1 MYNTNGQSRQLLGGA
16 EVGRLKNRGVLKEE
30 EYAYVEGDMVIA
42 ENVKTQ
48 DRRLVGKAT
57 ELLTESGAKRVLNG

>member
-1 MYNTNGQSRQLLGGA
+1 MYNTSGQSRQLLGGA
-16 EVGRLKNRGVLKEE
+16 EVGRLKINGLLKEE
-30 EYAYVEGDMVIA
+30 EYAYLEGDMLIA

-48 DRRLVGKAT
+48 DRRVVGKAT

>member
-1 MYNTNGQSRQLLGGA
+1 MYNTSGQSRQLLGGA
-16 EVGRLKNRGVLKEE
+16 EVGRLKINGILKEE

>member
-1 MYNTNGQSRQLLGGA
+1 MYNTSGQSRQLLGGA

>member
-1 MYNTNGQSRQLLGGA
+1 MYNTGGQSRQLLGGA
-16 EVGRLKNRGVLKEE
+16 EVGRLKNRGLLKEE
-30 EYAYVEGDMVIA
+30 EYAYVEGDVVMA

-48 DRRLVGKAT
+48 DRRVVGKAI

>member
-1 MYNTNGQSRQLLGGA
+1 MYNTSGQSRQLLGGA
-16 EVGRLKNRGVLKEE
+16 EVGRLKNKGILKEE
-30 EYAYVEGDMVIA
+30 EYAYVEGDVIIA

-48 DRRLVGKAT
+48 DRRLVGKAA

>member
-48 DRRLVGKAT
+48 DRRLVGKAI

>member
-1 MYNTNGQSRQLLGGA
+1 MYNTSGQSRQLLGGA

-30 EYAYVEGDMVIA
+30 EYAYLEGDMLIA

-48 DRRLVGKAT
+48 DRRVVGKAT

>member
-16 EVGRLKNRGVLKEE
+16 EIGRLKNKGLLKEE
-30 EYAYVEGDMVIA
+30 EYAYVEGDVVMA

-48 DRRLVGKAT
+48 DRRVVGKAT

>member
-1 MYNTNGQSRQLLGGA
+1 MYNTNGKSRQLLGGA
-16 EVGRLKNRGVLKEE
+16 EVGRLKNKGVLNEE
-30 EYAYVEGDMVIA
+30 EYAYVEGDVVIA

-48 DRRLVGKAT
+48 DRRLVGKVV

>member
-1 MYNTNGQSRQLLGGA
+1 MYNTKGQSRQLLGGA
-16 EVGRLKNRGVLKEE
+16 EVGRLKINGVLKEE
-30 EYAYVEGDMVIA
+30 EYAYLEGDMLIA

-48 DRRLVGKAT
+48 DRRVVGKAT

>member
-1 MYNTNGQSRQLLGGA
+1 MYNTSGQSRQLLGGA
-16 EVGRLKNRGVLKEE
+16 EVGRLKIRGVLKEE
-30 EYAYVEGDMVIA
+30 EYAYVEGDMIIA

-57 ELLTESGAKRVLNG
+57 ELLTEGGAKRVLNG

>member
-1 MYNTNGQSRQLLGGA
+1 MYNTSGKSRQLLGGA

-30 EYAYVEGDMVIA
+30 EYAYVEGDMIIA

-57 ELLTESGAKRVLNG
+57 ELLTEGGAKRVLNG